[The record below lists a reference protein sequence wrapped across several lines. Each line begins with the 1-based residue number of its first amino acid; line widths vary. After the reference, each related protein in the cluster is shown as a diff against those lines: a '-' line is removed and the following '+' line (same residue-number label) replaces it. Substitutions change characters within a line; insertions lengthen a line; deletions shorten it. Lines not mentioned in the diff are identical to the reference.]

1 MENVKKRA
9 SADDNTEQ
17 NALNYRAHTYR
28 KRCDVYHLVVSLKSG
43 FHIVRSINF

>member
-17 NALNYRAHTYR
+17 NALNYRTHTNR
-28 KRCDVYHLVVSLKSG
+28 KQGDIYHFVVSLKQ
-43 FHIVRSINF
+43 